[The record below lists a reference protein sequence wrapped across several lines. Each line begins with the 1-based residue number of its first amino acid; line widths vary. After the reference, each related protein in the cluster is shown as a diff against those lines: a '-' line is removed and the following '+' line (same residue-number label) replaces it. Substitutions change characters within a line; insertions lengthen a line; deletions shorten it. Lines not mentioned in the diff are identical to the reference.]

1 MIITIDRNNEERQ
14 CPIITLDTKKCYYEY
29 AIRDCLIMAL
39 ELDGHSKQDIDRIFN
54 LQRDLVCKQEDL
66 IEKF

>member
-14 CPIITLDTKKCYYEY
+14 CPIITIDTRKCYSEY
-29 AIRDCLIMAL
+29 AVRNCLELAL
-39 ELDGHSKQDIDRIFN
+39 ELEGYSEQDIDRVFN

-66 IEKF
+66 T

>member
-14 CPIITLDTKKCYYEY
+14 CPIITIDTKKCYHEY
-29 AIRDCLIMAL
+29 NIRNCLIMAL
-39 ELDGHSKQDIDRIFN
+39 ELEDYSKNDIDRIFN

-66 IEKF
+66 I